1 MTIQLEIPQPIA
13 DHEYPGCAVSPDPPP
28 LAHDLVVVAAAM
40 RAGVLLVAVTA
51 AEVTAVQAVS
61 GVELVALAATAAQ
74 GIR

>member
-1 MTIQLEIPQPIA
+1 MTIQLEISQPIT

-28 LAHDLVVVAAAM
+28 LAQDLVAVTAAV

-51 AEVTAVQAVS
+51 AEVAVVQAVS